1 MRTLDT
7 VGMAFQAIGGNK
19 LRSFLTALGI
29 IIGVASVVAMVN
41 LGQSATRSVTEQIA
55 SIGSNLLYV
64 LPGTGR
70 RGPGGVRAEA
80 EPFDMGD
87 VEAIR
92 REVPDIRVAPAAT
105 VNARVVYGGANEN
118 IPVEGT
124 NNAYFDVRN
133 QQVAYGR
140 AFEGA
145 ELRSGAAV
153 CIIGKTVVDDL
164 YVDREPLGTTL
175 RVDRTACRV
184 IGVLEEKGESL
195 GQDRDKVIL
204 MPIKAVQRRL
214 LGDPDVVHAVYI
226 SALGQT
232 STRRAENEVESLMRQ
247 RRHIGPDEED
257 DFHVRNMQDIADALE
272 GTTSTLTAL
281 LGAIAAVSLLVGGI
295 GIMNIMLVS
304 VTERTREIGI
314 RLAVGA
320 RTRDVLIQFLVESVV
335 LATIGGVIGLLIGLG
350 GAYLATRQLGMPF
363 VASPG
368 MMVLGF
374 SFSVLVGVVF
384 GLFPA
389 RKAARLN
396 PIDALR
402 HE

>member
-1 MRTLDT
+1 
-7 VGMAFQAIGGNK
+7 
-19 LRSFLTALGI
+19 
-29 IIGVASVVAMVN
+29 
-41 LGQSATRSVTEQIA
+41 
-55 SIGSNLLYV
+55 
-64 LPGTGR
+64 
-70 RGPGGVRAEA
+70 
-80 EPFDMGD
+80 
-87 VEAIR
+87 
-92 REVPDIRVAPAAT
+92 
-105 VNARVVYGGANEN
+105 
-118 IPVEGT
+118 
-124 NNAYFDVRN
+124 
-133 QQVAYGR
+133 
-140 AFEGA
+140 
-145 ELRSGAAV
+145 
-153 CIIGKTVVDDL
+153 
-164 YVDREPLGTTL
+164 REPLGTTL